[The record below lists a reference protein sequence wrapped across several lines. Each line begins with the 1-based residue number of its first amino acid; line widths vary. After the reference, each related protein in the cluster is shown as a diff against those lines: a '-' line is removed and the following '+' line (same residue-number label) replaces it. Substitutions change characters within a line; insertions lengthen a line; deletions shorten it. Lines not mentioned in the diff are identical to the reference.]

1 MLLGCW
7 QCCYPLRLEGNEE
20 TKKLS
25 RKEFFNKAADTWD
38 DSFCTPTLSI
48 FLEKLIPEFGLE
60 AGQRVLD
67 VGTGTG
73 VLIPYLSR
81 EVGPSGSVI
90 ALDFSENMVQICETK
105 YSHLSNVTVQVG
117 NIEEVVFPPET
128 FDAVVCFGV
137 FPHLGNKEKALQNI
151 NHMLKPAGAL
161 IIAHALSSEELKI
174 HHQNAS
180 ASVCHDVLPEMP
192 KMKQLLKKTGFT
204 GISIKDEPGCYLCIA
219 NKVVE
224 K

>member
-1 MLLGCW
+1 
-7 QCCYPLRLEGNEE
+7 
-20 TKKLS
+20 LS

-38 DSFCTPTLSI
+38 YIFCTPTLSI
-48 FLEKLIPEFGLE
+48 FLEKLVPQFGLE

-73 VLIPYLSR
+73 ILIPYLSR
-81 EVGPSGSVI
+81 EVGSSGSVT
-90 ALDFSENMVQICETK
+90 ALDFSENMVHVCKTK
-105 YSHLSNVTVQVG
+105 YSHLTNVTVQVG
-117 NIEEVVFPPET
+117 NIEDFGFPPET
-128 FDAVVCFGV
+128 FDVVVCFGV
-137 FPHLGNKEKALQNI
+137 FPHLENKENALKNI

-174 HHQNAS
+174 HHENTS
-180 ASVCHDVLPEMP
+180 ASVCHDMLPEMP

-219 NKVVE
+219 RKVIV